1 VTVRELQELLE
12 AQLPDADV
20 VIVNEDTGDYWPIA
34 SVHRTEDPGGS
45 SSPDEVWLV
54 MDEDERGH

>member
-1 VTVRELQELLE
+1 MTVRELQELLE

-34 SVHRTEDPGGS
+34 NVQRTDDPGGS
-45 SSPDEVWLV
+45 TSPDEVWLV